1 MGRGRWTLTR
11 GSDIEPWSGSTSETG
26 GSEGRGEEDD
36 CASGARTTSCGGFWE
51 VYVYVLGG
59 ERDWQQ

>member
-1 MGRGRWTLTR
+1 MRC
-11 GSDIEPWSGSTSETG
+11 SDTEPWRGSTSEIG

-51 VYVYVLGG
+51 VSVYVLGDG
-59 ERDWQQ
+59 RDWQQ

>member
-1 MGRGRWTLTR
+1 MRR
-11 GSDIEPWSGSTSETG
+11 SDTEPWRGSTSEIG

-51 VYVYVLGG
+51 VSVYVLGDG
-59 ERDWQQ
+59 RDWQQ